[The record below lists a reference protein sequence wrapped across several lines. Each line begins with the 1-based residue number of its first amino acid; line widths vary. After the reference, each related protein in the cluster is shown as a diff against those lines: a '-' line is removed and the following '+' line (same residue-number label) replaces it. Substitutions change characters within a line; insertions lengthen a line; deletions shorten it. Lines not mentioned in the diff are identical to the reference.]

1 MIKYDKRMSLDKK
14 TPGRNDPC
22 PCGSGK
28 KYKNCCLNR
37 DRTRRIRESAWR
49 SEEQATLDKLL
60 AFAQRPEWNPQ
71 YGVAF
76 NLFWNGTYGM
86 VGLNALD
93 REEVG
98 RFLDWYLYDY
108 RLEGSAKRLI
118 DLFAEEAESRL
129 WATETER
136 VRAWQSSYLSLY
148 RLTTPA
154 EDGSLPVVDALQGE
168 RATVWHSG
176 FGSLSLPGDLILG
189 RVLRSSV
196 PPHFSWAAILLPAE
210 MENDLVSFVTNGYRQ
225 YEETHSA
232 ASWPDFLSNSGYM
245 FNHCLLKSAAEAGK
259 SRYTNPAKN
268 TGWSTNKAY
277 YDAFPTVVKLREAEK
292 QLREQAAK
300 KAEELRKAEPA
311 LRQTAEREESLRQ
324 TQGGILL
331 PGYVHYKRSKEVD
344 S

>member
-1 MIKYDKRMSLDKK
+1 MNRYYKRTSLDKK
-14 TPGRNDPC
+14 TPGRNDAC

-49 SEEQATLDKLL
+49 SDEQATLDKLL
-60 AFAQRPEWNPQ
+60 AFAQRPDWNPQ
-71 YGVAF
+71 YTVAF

-108 RLEGSAKRLI
+108 RLEGGAKRLI
-118 DLFAEEAESRL
+118 DLLAEETESRL
-129 WATETER
+129 TPAERER
-136 VRAWQSSYLSLY
+136 VRAWQSSYLGLY
-148 RLTTPA
+148 RITGPA
-154 EDGSLPVVDALQGE
+154 EDNSLPVVDALQGE
-168 RATVWHSG
+168 RATVWHGG
-176 FGSLSLPGDLILG
+176 FGRLSLPGDLILG
-189 RVLRSSV
+189 RILRSAV

-210 MENDLVSFVTNGYRQ
+210 MEGDLVSFVTYGYKQ
-225 YEETHSA
+225 YQDTHSA

-245 FNHCLLKSAAEAGK
+245 FNHCLLKSAAEVGK
-259 SRYTNPAKN
+259 S
-268 TGWSTNKAY
+268 SHTNKAY
-277 YDAFPTVVKLREAEK
+277 YDAFRTVEKLREAEK
-292 QLREQAAK
+292 RLREQAAQ

-311 LRQTAEREESLRQ
+311 LRPTEEKKEPLRQ

-331 PGYVHYKRSKEVD
+331 PGHVHYKGTKEVD
-344 S
+344 

>member
-1 MIKYDKRMSLDKK
+1 MGKK

-28 KYKNCCLNR
+28 KYKNCCLNQ

-49 SEEQATLDKLL
+49 SDEQATLDKLL
-60 AFAQRPEWNPQ
+60 ALAQRPDLQPQ
-71 YGVAF
+71 YTVAF

-86 VGLNALD
+86 EGLSALD

-129 WATETER
+129 LAAERER

-148 RLTTPA
+148 RITGPSD
-154 EDGSLPVVDALQGE
+154 EGSLPLVDALQGE
-168 RATVWHSG
+168 RAAVWHSG
-176 FGSLSLPGDLILG
+176 LGRLSLPGDLVLG

-210 MENDLVSFVTNGYRQ
+210 MESDLVSFVTYGYKQ
-225 YEETHSA
+225 YHETHSS
-232 ASWPDFLSNSGYM
+232 ASWSDFLSDSGYI
-245 FNHCLLKSAAEAGK
+245 FNHCMLKSAAEAGK
-259 SRYTNPAKN
+259 PRYT
-268 TGWSTNKAY
+268 GKAY
-277 YDAFPTVVKLREAEK
+277 YDAFRTVDNLRKAEKRLRE
-292 QLREQAAK
+292 RAAK
-300 KAEELRKAEPA
+300 KAEELRKAEQPPA
-311 LRQTAEREESLRQ
+311 EEKGEPLHQTK
-324 TQGGILL
+324 GGILL
-331 PGYVHYKRSKEVD
+331 PGHVHYKGSKEVAD
-344 S
+344 